1 MILLLLACAPTLM
14 EQAPPVPQVA
24 RLRLEATRGFDTLEH
39 AALARTP
46 TGARLLFVDPDPTPG
61 PLTRVYALGRDG
73 DRLVAEPWLR
83 HDQPLLSVGAGDVDD
98 DGLDEIALITP
109 TEVHVLDG
117 ATLAERFVFDQ
128 PSDFGGEALVL
139 DVDEDDLPEV
149 LMPRGSSDVGGLVGV
164 DGLPVTVPSV
174 NISAIFGLFQLD
186 PEPELELLT
195 AGGVYDPATLALLW
209 RPPGDVVGAMDVD
222 GDGRSEVAA
231 SGDSWV
237 GMFDPHTGEAL
248 WVVSLAVR
256 AVGWAALRP
265 AEVIVNVGDEQLRL
279 DAATG
284 ATLEVRRGADSSLVS
299 PPLHLAPD
307 LDGDGVGDLVRP
319 GFEVQQWDPAT
330 GDVLARAVGMAWTPA
345 VGAVVDLQQ
354 DGRAEVLVAGRG
366 VGSVPMMAF
375 DADSG
380 ALQSIYT
387 LVGRTTPR
395 LVVAARAKPL
405 IAVGDGLWEIV
416 QTLPDGRLSPATWV
430 PLRARDALAADVD
443 LDGEDDLV
451 FVGDQGRL
459 SWWDGADRQLGLLA
473 PRPTSTLADDLDGD
487 GVDEL
492 LGVTPSE
499 LCAWRLSDGLAI
511 ACLPLAGGARLALVD
526 EGSWRRV
533 VVQDGAGTVV
543 LEVRL
548 LQAAWQPAAP
558 VRMLGRQPGV
568 LLTAAGRLWSPQP
581 DLLTGFRLG
590 RRTWTFATQGTVSA
604 VDGARGWVVA
614 TEPGGVAW
622 WRR

>member
-1 MILLLLACAPTLM
+1 MILLLLACAPALM
-14 EQAPPVPQVA
+14 EQSPPAPEVA
-24 RLRLEATRGFDTLEH
+24 WQRLEASAGFDMLEH

-46 TGARLLFVDPDPTPG
+46 AGARLLFVDPTPTPG
-61 PLTRVYALGRDG
+61 PRTRVYALGRDG

-83 HDQPLLSVGAGDVDD
+83 YDQPLLSVGAGDVDD
-98 DGLDEIALITP
+98 DGVDEIALITP

-128 PSDFGGEALVL
+128 PSDVSGEALVL

-149 LMPRGSSDVGGLVGV
+149 LMPRGSSEVGGLVGV
-164 DGLPVTVPSV
+164 DGLPLTVPSV

-209 RPPGDVVGAMDVD
+209 RPPGAVVGAMDVD

-231 SGDSWV
+231 FGESWV
-237 GMFDPHTGEAL
+237 GMFNPHTGEAL
-248 WVVSLAVR
+248 WLVSQPVR
-256 AVGWAALRP
+256 TVSWAALGP
-265 AEVIVNVGDEQLRL
+265 AGVIMNAGDEQLRL
-279 DAATG
+279 DPSTG
-284 ATLEVRRGADSSLVS
+284 ETLEVRRGAESPLVE

-319 GFEVQQWDPAT
+319 GLEVQQWDPAT

-354 DGRAEVLVAGRG
+354 DGRAEILVAGRG
-366 VGSVPMMAF
+366 FGDAPLMTF
-375 DADSG
+375 DAHSG
-380 ALQSIYT
+380 ALQDVYL
-387 LVGRTTPR
+387 LVGRPSPR
-395 LVVAARAKPL
+395 LVVAPRAKPL
-405 IAVGDGLWEIV
+405 IAVGYGLWEIV
-416 QTLPDGRLSPATWV
+416 ETLPGGRLSLATWA

-451 FVGDQGRL
+451 FVSDQGRL
-459 SWWDGADRQLGLLA
+459 SWWDGADRQLGLVLPPPA
-473 PRPTSTLADDLDGD
+473 STLADDLDGD

-492 LGVTPSE
+492 LGLTPTE
-499 LCAWRLSDGLAI
+499 LCAWRLSDGVAI
-511 ACLPLAGGARLALVD
+511 ACSPLAGGARLALVD

-543 LEVRL
+543 LEARL
-548 LQAAWQPAAP
+548 MQAAWQPAAP

-590 RRTWTFATQGTVSA
+590 RRTWTFATRGTASE

-614 TEPGGVAW
+614 SEPDGVAW